1 MKVNWKLL
9 TGFLIILC
17 LVCLGVFANVI
28 APFDPAENDL
38 LIRLQAP
45 GKVHLL
51 GTDHLGRDVLSRL
64 LHAARLSV
72 GIAFLVLGISIVLGV
87 VVGVLIG
94 YYGGILD
101 SVLMSLIDILLAFP
115 SMILSLAVAGIL
127 GAGLDNTVIAMC
139 LVSWIGYARMIRNLV
154 MSLREKEFVKAA
166 KISGTPNV
174 LIMLRHIYPN
184 ILVPTLV
191 YAGTN
196 IGSVLMQLAALSFLG
211 LGAQPPIAEWGAM
224 LNEAKG
230 YMTAAPW
237 LTIGPSIM
245 LILTVTGFNLF
256 GEGISKLFSKGKGE
270 L

>member
-1 MKVNWKLL
+1 MKINWKLI
-9 TGFLIILC
+9 TGILIIPGLS
-17 LVCLGVFANVI
+17 VLGIFANVI

-45 GKVHLL
+45 GEIHLL

-64 LHAARLSV
+64 LHGARLSI
-72 GIAFLVLGISIVLGV
+72 GIAFLVLGISLVLGV
-87 VVGVLIG
+87 VIGIWIG
-94 YYGGILD
+94 YFGGIVD
-101 SVLMSLIDILLAFP
+101 SFFMSIIDILLAFP

-127 GAGLDNTVIAMC
+127 GAGLRNTVIAMC

-166 KISGTPNV
+166 RIGGTPHI
-174 LIMLRHIYPN
+174 LIMLRHIFPN

-211 LGAQPPIAEWGAM
+211 LGAQTPTAEWGAM

-237 LTIGPSIM
+237 LTIGPSVM
-245 LILTVTGFNLF
+245 LILTVTGFNLL
-256 GEGISKLFSKGKGE
+256 GEGISTAFSKGKGG